1 MMAKKGLSDSQ
12 AITLALQEMNQG
24 LPAGTYASA
33 VQQLSQPMQTPQD
46 EPQSWVDAINRLGAP
61 PTAPVGDAMNQDWTD
76 AQAVQQMQDKAQ
88 ADQDRRLA
96 QVFGMPAAKQN
107 QMDTGNLPPAVDRYI
122 EKILAS

>member
-1 MMAKKGLSDSQ
+1 MAKKGLSDSQ

-33 VQQLSQPMQTPQD
+33 VQQLSQPTPTPQD

-61 PTAPVGDAMNQDWTD
+61 PAPPVGDAMNQDWTD

-107 QMDTGNLPPAVDRYI
+107 QLDTGNLPPAVDRYI